1 MDKFNIEHLDL
12 RGENTQINKGQI
24 TNIKTAPEINN
35 SNGIY
40 KPFAHLHLHTYHSI
54 LDGCGS
60 IDNYIKLAKKF
71 NHSAIAITDHGTLS
85 GTFEFYRKCKKAG
98 IKPIIGFEA
107 YVNTSL
113 GEFEENIYEGGN
125 SHQIILVKNKQGFIN
140 ANKLA
145 YMSFTQGFYR
155 RGRISPEWLF
165 EHKEG
170 LIITTSCIGS
180 MIGKFLFNKE
190 ADKAEKYFKKL
201 KDEFGEDFYA
211 EIQLNELGIQKIYNS
226 FIIEMAAKYEVKII
240 ITNDV
245 HYAFPGDA
253 ELQDTLIAI
262 NRKQQLTNS
271 FKLDTRNLYYSSSED
286 VFNFNYKF
294 GYDYRPDFISLCL
307 DNTLEIVGKCN
318 FEFEIGV
325 EKYPRYEP
333 TNDVIQLCGSSD
345 SAEIIKKIAFSK
357 LKKKLNKYK
366 ENGIVKLDDTKIKE
380 YVDRLNYQIGVI
392 EEKKM
397 LDYFL
402 VNWEIIRD
410 YRSKGYDVGPG
421 RGCFVPGSR
430 VLMEDKMFSP
440 IESVNI
446 GDMVL
451 DAFGDAKQVLNVLEY
466 EIDEEIVELIFENGK
481 KINCTLAHEILTEN
495 RGWVKAID
503 LSELD
508 EICEI

>member
-1 MDKFNIEHLDL
+1 MEKFDIENLDL
-12 RGENTQINKGQI
+12 RREDTQIDRNQVVD
-24 TNIKTAPEINN
+24 IKVGT
-35 SNGIY
+35 SNLNGFY
-40 KPFAHLHLHTYHSI
+40 KPFAHLHLHTFHSI

-60 IDNYIKLAKKF
+60 IDNYIKLAKKY
-71 NHSAIAITDHGTLS
+71 NHPAIAITDHGTLS

-107 YVNTSL
+107 YVNDKM
-113 GEFEENIYEGGN
+113 GEFEEKKYEGGN
-125 SHQIILVKNKQGFIN
+125 SHQIILVKNKQGFVN

-145 YMSFTQGFYR
+145 YKSFTEGFYK
-155 RGRISPEWLF
+155 RGRIKTEWLF

-170 LIITTSCIGS
+170 LIITTSCMGS
-180 MIGKFLFNKE
+180 PMGKLLFDKKPDEAETYFRRLKE
-190 ADKAEKYFKKL
+190 
-201 KDEFGEDFYA
+201 EFGEDFYA
-211 EIQLNELGIQKIYNS
+211 EIQLNELAVQKGYNS
-226 FIIEMAAKYEVKII
+226 FIIEMALKYNVKII
-240 ITNDV
+240 ITGDV
-245 HYAFPGDA
+245 HYALPEDA

-262 NRKQQLTNS
+262 NQKSQLSSS
-271 FKLDTRNLYYSSSED
+271 FKLNARSLFYSSSED
-286 VFNFNYKF
+286 IFNFNFKF
-294 GYDYRPDFISLCL
+294 GYEYRPDFISLCL
-307 DNTLEIVGKCN
+307 DNTLEVAAKCN
-318 FEFEIGV
+318 FDFEIGV
-325 EKYPRYEP
+325 EKFPRYEP
-333 TNDVIQLCGSSD
+333 TEDVIEICGTSD
-345 SAEIIKKIAFSK
+345 TTEIIKKIAFSK

-366 ENGIVKLDDTKIKE
+366 ENGMVKLDDDKIKE
-380 YVDRLNYQIGVI
+380 YVNRLNYEIGVI

-410 YRSKGYDVGPG
+410 YRGKGFDVGPG

-446 GDMVL
+446 GDIVL
-451 DAFGDAKQVLNVLEY
+451 DAFGDAKQVLDVLEY

-481 KINCTLAHEILTEN
+481 KINCTLDHEILTEN

-503 LSELD
+503 LNNLD